1 MDFAEFV
8 VLNRENP
15 DKIQHDFDF
24 IFGVQTD
31 DNPVQSLAMFH
42 RGKITKEE
50 LLEEF
55 RKPYSFKQL
64 SIHNQS
70 FCDTMKKLKV
80 YQAKTGEELLI

>member
-55 RKPYSFKQL
+55 RKR
-64 SIHNQS
+64 
-70 FCDTMKKLKV
+70 
-80 YQAKTGEELLI
+80 